1 MLLLLPLL
9 LLLLLLMMLVKYPT
23 GDPIVRLEKKLVV
36 ASEDT
41 IVWPLRHNEANRN
54 NPNIEEP
61 KQDQRN
67 LTTC

>member
-1 MLLLLPLL
+1 
-9 LLLLLLMMLVKYPT
+9 MMLVKYPT

-41 IVWPLRHNEANRN
+41 IVWPLRHNEANGEDQN

-61 KQDQRN
+61 KQDQRH